1 MSRRWWVAAAVGL
14 VALAALLLAARA
26 RYHGPVRVVAVAP
39 ELLVAGQPEASEWA
53 GIVERHGVRAAVN
66 LRGPRPSERWYAD
79 EVFACRAL
87 GVQRA
92 DVRIKLDDWPPQH
105 EVRRFV
111 ALLDT
116 LPRPLLLH
124 CKDGFDRSGWG
135 AAVALALA
143 GESLDAALAWLAPS
157 AGHLCRTD
165 TCPLHRFFAEYE
177 SWRQRGGRTHDAAT
191 FRWWLLE
198 AYCPPPYD
206 AAIALAGEPPARVR
220 PGEAVVLPV
229 RVVNR
234 SQQPWRLSSAP
245 ERGIRLGARALGPLA
260 AWPADPVA
268 EFRRA
273 NAPARDLARAGV
285 EDGAVAPGGE
295 RTFALHFCAPDAAG
309 SYAVHVDMVDEH
321 VHWFSDLGG
330 PGIVLRLDVVRD

>member
-1 MSRRWWVAAAVGL
+1 VSRRWWLAAAAGL
-14 VALAALLLAARA
+14 AVLAALLLAARA
-26 RYHGPVRVVAVAP
+26 RYHGPVRVVEAAP
-39 ELLVAGQPEASEWA
+39 GLLVAGQPEAEEWREV
-53 GIVERHGVRAAVN
+53 VEQRGVRAVVN
-66 LRGPRPSERWYAD
+66 LRGSRPSERWYAD
-79 EVFACRAL
+79 EVAACREL

-111 ALLDT
+111 ALLDA

-135 AAVALALA
+135 AGVALALA
-143 GESLDAALAWLAPS
+143 GAPLDAALAWLAPA
-157 AGHLCRTD
+157 AGHLCRPD
-165 TCPLHRFFAEYE
+165 ACPLHRFFAEYE
-177 SWRQRGGRTHDAAT
+177 SWRRRVGRSHDAAA
-191 FRWWLLE
+191 FRQWLLA

-206 AAIALAGEPPARVR
+206 AGIALGGEAPARVR
-220 PGEAVVLPV
+220 PGEGMVLPV

-234 SQQPWRLSSAP
+234 SQQPWRLSSDRQ
-245 ERGIRLGARALGPLA
+245 RGIRLGARALGPLA

-268 EFRRA
+268 EFRRNDGRA
-273 NAPARDLARAGV
+273 HDLARAGV
-285 EDGAVAPGGE
+285 EDGEVAAGGE
-295 RTFALHFCAPDAAG
+295 RTFELRFRAPDGAG

-330 PGIVLRLDVVRD
+330 PGVVLRLDVVRD